1 MADEREAFAAFQV
14 LSSTSRAFLATVEQA
29 IGSGTSVK
37 LSKRDFEARGIS
49 RGNSWLVAKT
59 RLVQLGFI
67 IVEAGGPNGCTTT
80 ANTYRLADDGWRD
93 IGLAEARQLAKV
105 ARRRKPRTVW
115 LMKQLAAAAR
125 NGNGEA
131 AAVWR
136 TMNVH
141 KPVSIED
148 SYALARLKHERPD
161 LFDKVKAR
169 GKPKQQPKR
178 WDFADD
184 AAIHRVFRIGRPG
197 QRRASGLT
205 PTTGARAV
213 R

>member
-1 MADEREAFAAFQV
+1 MADEREAFPAFRA
-14 LSSTSRAFLATVEQA
+14 LSATSRAFLATVEEA
-29 IGSGTSVK
+29 IGQGASVK
-37 LSKRDFEARGIS
+37 LSKRDFVARGIS

-59 RLVQLGFI
+59 RLVQLKFLVVKPG
-67 IVEAGGPNGCTTT
+67 VPNGIART
-80 ANTYRLADDGWRD
+80 ANVYSLSGGFRD
-93 IGLAEARQLAKV
+93 VSEAEAQLLMKV

-115 LMKQLAAAAR
+115 LMKQLAASAR

-161 LFDKVKAR
+161 LFKVKAR
-169 GKPKQQPKR
+169 GKPKQQPQR
-178 WDFADD
+178 RTYADD
-184 AAIHRVFRIGRPG
+184 HMVRRFAG
-197 QRRASGLT
+197 RRA
-205 PTTGARAV
+205 GAVKPAARQEQA
-213 R
+213 